1 MAAQVVVMKRA
12 LADLQESFEWWRDHR
27 SAEQAVRWYND
38 ALKSLR
44 SLSTKATKCRF
55 AAENA
60 DFPFELRQ
68 LNFGFGRRPSHRAV
82 FTVRPDMVLVLRIQH
97 LAQDQLTLDDI

>member
-12 LADLQESFEWWRDHR
+12 LADLQDHFEWWRDHR
-27 SAEQAVRWYND
+27 SAEQAVRWYNH
-38 ALKSLR
+38 ALKLLQ
-44 SLSTKATKCRF
+44 SLSTNAMKCRLS
-55 AAENA
+55 AENA
-60 DFPFELRQ
+60 DFPFEIRQ
-68 LNFGFGRRPSHRAV
+68 LNFGLGRRPSHRAV